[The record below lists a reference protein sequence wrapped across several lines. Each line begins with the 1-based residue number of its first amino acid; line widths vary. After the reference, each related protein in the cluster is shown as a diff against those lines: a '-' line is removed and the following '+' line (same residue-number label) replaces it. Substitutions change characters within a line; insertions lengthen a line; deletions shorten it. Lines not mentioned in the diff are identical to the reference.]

1 MAEANSDLAGLAQL
15 HRVDDMD
22 QVRALWRRGMATL
35 AAVASEYQP
44 VPLEGFSPSALLAG
58 ARIALNSGLFDDLDW
73 LSPAAAAAAM
83 FELAAALPRSDERRE
98 LGRRV
103 LTALHQGDA
112 ETFITLATSL
122 ALGTSRGLSGP
133 HIRARV
139 ALSMYMPLGLGTQA
153 DALALALISRRDSE
167 REWLVEPSTG
177 SLPSRRLAARLLE
190 RAAREAARRA
200 ADGDHSGVHV
210 FGKPSVSTAFHRLL
224 ADRESLVWR
233 HVAAARGLLSSA
245 MPAYM
250 SIIERNLAAELTPT
264 EWRRAAASLTA
275 RIAVEPEE
283 TMTRCSQLLFSE
295 LVDRDPGVISS
306 MILGLPCAAEAEP
319 FAAEELLDL
328 LIGVGDIFAVEA
340 LVDLRRER
348 IGDEFGDAAAVR
360 ARALL
365 AEDEVT
371 GDDGREAL
379 KQALH
384 DELAP
389 RDPRG
394 SELHVD
400 IHDRLVA
407 ALRAFAQ
414 GGVQAAQAATEGAL
428 EAASQAVMR
437 LEHAVGDT
445 AEGRK
450 QAFRA
455 LRELDRGLLETN
467 TLSDLLTLRAAG
479 GESVAPLERIRARM
493 IHWLLGYETEPVL
506 VDEIEHETWRLRRLR
521 TLLHL
526 LDADDALG
534 SSDNGLRERRLRAM
548 SVLLFRVSEDV
559 PSPLRRTVC
568 AALARVCDAVV
579 REEICE
585 LSDVFIAATVN
596 VTSDEDLAILGEAS
610 MEPVLK
616 QLMREYVDL
625 VRAVDMAHLDFADP
639 DIGTCLDAL
648 RQVADSVPT
657 AESPR
662 IEALRSALHRFERA
676 LTSVH
681 AAGSLSALADDTSRI
696 GNLESSTEWL
706 AQLVA
711 GASRRLER
719 GQSVEPPRSGAA
731 LRALDTAVE
740 RASRGENK
748 RLALAVADAVKVL
761 RRELPAALAEVAALV
776 LWRIPGLPAATSER
790 DAGDHTAAPV
800 DDQRRRVPW
809 LPPGRV
815 LGGFYILRTI
825 GKGAV
830 GSVFVARRVEER
842 HDESAEIF
850 ALKVPEYHGAAAHTL
865 SEAEFH
871 QLFREEARALLMLP
885 EHPNLARFVTFDV
898 GARPKPILVM
908 ELVQGPTLERV
919 LDRDEVSV
927 AAAMAILDGVAA
939 GLEAMHR
946 VGVAHLDVKPS
957 NIILRDSQAGE
968 TTPVLVDFG
977 LAGRKLRPGCATVH
991 YGAPE
996 VWSTKPRPDLEP
1008 MPTDVYA
1015 FSCLAFELLTNEILF
1030 DGDTAVSVVSSHLAH
1045 DGKPEALT
1053 QMAADSRLAGLAEV
1067 LGLGLGA
1074 QPGDRAP
1081 IGKLRARLAALSPAL
1096 SAMSWPLELG

>member
-15 HRVDDMD
+15 HRVDDVD

-58 ARIALNSGLFDDLDW
+58 TRIALNSGLFDDLDW

-83 FELAAALPRSDERRE
+83 FELAAALPRSDERRM

-103 LTALHQGDA
+103 LTALHHGDA
-112 ETFITLATSL
+112 QTFITLATSL
-122 ALGTSRGLSGP
+122 ALGTNRGLSGP

-167 REWLVEPSTG
+167 REWLIEPSMG

-200 ADGDHSGVHV
+200 TEGDHSGVHV
-210 FGKPSVSTAFHRLL
+210 FGKPSVSTSFHRLL

-250 SIIERNLAAELTPT
+250 SVIERNLAAELTPT

-275 RIAVEPEE
+275 RIAVDPEE
-283 TMTRCSQLLFSE
+283 TMARCSQLLYSDLAE
-295 LVDRDPGVISS
+295 RDRGVISS

-319 FAAEELLDL
+319 AVAEELLDS
-328 LIGVGDIFAVEA
+328 LISAGDIFAVEA

-348 IGDEFGDAAAVR
+348 IGTEFGERAAVR

-365 AEDEVT
+365 LEDDDT
-371 GDDGREAL
+371 DDDGHEAL
-379 KQALH
+379 KEALH

-389 RDPRG
+389 RNERG
-394 SELHVD
+394 GSD
-400 IHDRLVA
+400 IHDWLVA
-407 ALRAFAQ
+407 ALRAFAE
-414 GGVQAAQAATEGAL
+414 GGARAAQTATEGAL
-428 EAASQAVMR
+428 EAAAEAVMR
-437 LEHAVGDT
+437 LERADDDT
-445 AEGRK
+445 PEGRK
-450 QAFRA
+450 QAFLA

-467 TLSDLLTLRAAG
+467 TLNDLLTLRAAG
-479 GESVAPLERIRARM
+479 GVAVAPLESIRSRM
-493 IHWLLGYETEPVL
+493 THWLLDHESEPVL
-506 VDEIEHETWRLRRLR
+506 VGDIEHVTWRLRRLR
-521 TLLHL
+521 ALLHL
-526 LDADDALG
+526 LDADDTFV
-534 SSDNGLRERRLRAM
+534 SLRDRRLRAM
-548 SVLLFRVSEDV
+548 SALLSRVNEDV

-579 REEICE
+579 RKEICE
-585 LSDVFIAATVN
+585 LSDVFIAATLN
-596 VTSDEDLAILGEAS
+596 VTSDADLAIIGEAS
-610 MEPVLK
+610 MQPVLK
-616 QLMREYVDL
+616 ELLREYVDL
-625 VRAVDMAHLDFADP
+625 VRGVEIAQHEASDP
-639 DIGTCLDAL
+639 DLGACLEAL

-676 LTSVH
+676 L
-681 AAGSLSALADDTSRI
+681 AAVQASSSLSTLTDDTSRI
-696 GNLESSTEWL
+696 GNLEASTQWL

-719 GQSVEPPRSGAA
+719 GQSMEPPRSGAA
-731 LRALDTAVE
+731 LRALDAAVE
-740 RASRGENK
+740 RASRGERK
-748 RLALAVADAVKVL
+748 GLGMAVATAVKIL
-761 RRELPAALAEVAALV
+761 RLELPPALAEIAALV
-776 LWRIPGLPAATSER
+776 LWRIRSLPATTSGR
-790 DAGDHTAAPV
+790 DTEDQAAAPV
-800 DDQRRRVPW
+800 DEQPRRVPW

-842 HDESAEIF
+842 HDDSAEVF

-885 EHPNLARFVTFDV
+885 EHRNLARFVTFDV

-908 ELVQGPTLERV
+908 ELVKGPTLERV
-919 LDRDEVSV
+919 LDRGEFNV
-927 AAAMAILDGVAA
+927 AAGMAMLDGIAA

-957 NIILRDSQAGE
+957 NIILRDLQSGE

-996 VWSTKPRPDLEP
+996 VWSTRIRPDLEP

-1015 FSCLAFELLTNEILF
+1015 FSCLAFEVLTNEILF
-1030 DGDTAVSVVSSHLAH
+1030 DGDTAVSIVSSHLEH
-1045 DGKPEALT
+1045 EGKPDTLLELG
-1053 QMAADSRLAGLAEV
+1053 QKPGLAPLAKV
-1067 LGLGLGA
+1067 LTMGLCA
-1074 QPGDRAP
+1074 QPKERVP
-1081 IGKLRARLAALSPAL
+1081 IGELRARLAELTPTLARMP
-1096 SAMSWPLELG
+1096 WPLGAE